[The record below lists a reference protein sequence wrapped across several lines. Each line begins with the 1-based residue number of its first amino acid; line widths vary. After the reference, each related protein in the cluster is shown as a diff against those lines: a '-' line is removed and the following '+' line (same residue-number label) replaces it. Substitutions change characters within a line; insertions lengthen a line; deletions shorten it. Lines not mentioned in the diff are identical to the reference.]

1 MYTVTRG
8 VWGAG
13 IEVSYHGQMIDFILC
28 LIMEAYISYL
38 VRYRALFFSL
48 RVGIAGAVFV
58 LYIMIPPVFYCH
70 GHAWLST
77 PRQFFGVYLGSGD
90 CGCLFCVLGDC
101 PCFLQGVLRVV
112 KHFHGMSGISLS
124 GV

>member
-1 MYTVTRG
+1 M
-8 VWGAG
+8 
-13 IEVSYHGQMIDFILC
+13 SYHGQMIDFILC

-58 LYIMIPPVFYCH
+58 LYIMIPPVFL
-70 GHAWLST
+70 LS
-77 PRQFFGVYLGSGD
+77 RSRMAFNASSVVGVYLGSGD